1 MTTGHDITTRII
13 NIVLAEQIDISPM
26 HEKIVVD
33 INSGGEFVFH
43 EYNRTQNLK
52 SWTKSIEKLRNYINK
67 NYMFLELKEP
77 QIEDIFRYLCTEDDW
92 KVAIDNKDSVVG
104 YNIVKELIAEIE
116 KITKCPGLFDKILN
130 EKKNQIYN
138 K

>member
-1 MTTGHDITTRII
+1 MTTGHDISTRII

-26 HEKIVVD
+26 YEKIVVD
-33 INSGGEFVFH
+33 INSGGEFIFH
-43 EYNRTQNLK
+43 EYNRPQNLK

-92 KVAIDNKDSVVG
+92 KVAIDNKDSVIG

-116 KITKCPGLFDKILN
+116 KITQCQGLFDKILN